1 MGEVE
6 FSKIV
11 TAGLTDVGLVRSNNQ
26 DAIGEFTH
34 TDSALRLLVVA
45 DGMGG
50 HRGGEVASQM
60 AVDTVGDSF
69 RESRAAPPENLRVAL
84 ERANRAINTASEKD
98 GSLAGMGTT
107 CVALLFGRNGKAWV
121 AHVGDSRAYRLSAGR
136 LSQLTNDHS
145 VVGELMRMGKITS
158 EQARNH
164 PQRNE
169 ILRAIGTQESVSVDL
184 SPVPVEPG
192 DRFLLCSDGLST
204 MLSDTKIADVL
215 GREAPEHAA
224 RILVDLANE
233 HGGAD
238 NISVQIAAVPGTPR
252 PASNAERNGRESAG
266 IRGLLV
272 WGAALLAVAWLFWL
286 LMGR

>member
-1 MGEVE
+1 M
-6 FSKIV
+6 
-11 TAGLTDVGLVRSNNQ
+11 
-26 DAIGEFTH
+26 
-34 TDSALRLLVVA
+34 
-45 DGMGG
+45 
-50 HRGGEVASQM
+50 
-60 AVDTVGDSF
+60 
-69 RESRAAPPENLRVAL
+69 AL
-84 ERANRAINTASEKD
+84 ERANRAVNTASERD

-107 CVALLFGRNGKAWV
+107 CVALLFGRDGKAWV

-204 MLSDTKIADVL
+204 MLSDTRIADVL